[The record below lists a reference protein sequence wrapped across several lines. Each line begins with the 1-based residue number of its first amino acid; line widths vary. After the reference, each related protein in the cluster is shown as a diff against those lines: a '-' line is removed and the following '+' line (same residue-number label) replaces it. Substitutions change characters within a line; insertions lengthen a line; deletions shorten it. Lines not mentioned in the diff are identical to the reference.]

1 MKDKCISNK
10 NYSHAVDVWKTM
22 VGYHDLDLK
31 TDVLL
36 LADFFEK
43 LINVCLKY
51 YGSDLVTIWALLD

>member
-1 MKDKCISNK
+1 MG
-10 NYSHAVDVWKTM
+10 
-22 VGYHDLDLK
+22 GYYDLDLK